1 MAIKM
6 VRAPSETPNINNID
20 DIIALRY
27 AYGDKNGYVK
37 NRGEEISYTIDGNN
51 FIINSGRLVLQGVEC
66 DIDASGVIIT
76 VDNISTKRYYTVYL
90 EVNLALNTSTIKTQ
104 HDTITFPEIDSG
116 DDFMQNSTGTAR
128 LVIYR
133 FTAENGII
141 DSVSKSCD
149 EIKYINEDYIRF
161 ANVLNSDLSEISL
174 ITSYGFGNN
183 HDDAIRL
190 VDIFEKD
197 TLSEDKLTPIVKK
210 STNTIS
216 VPNKKIEFNQ
226 SIQEIGLYAVN
237 VKSGGGEHTTL
248 LLSIEDL
255 SKEYYARGV
264 YYDNSINH
272 GVYYYPTTKSIK
284 LTTQINEADFSIV
297 DIRQC
302 IKY

>member
-1 MAIKM
+1 MAIKL

-20 DIIALRY
+20 DIIPMRY

-37 NRGEEISYTIDGNN
+37 NRGEEISYTIDGSN

-66 DIDASGVIIT
+66 DIDASGIIIT

-104 HDTITFPEIDSG
+104 YDTITFPEIDSG

-133 FTAENGII
+133 FTAENGVIG
-141 DSVSKSCD
+141 SVIKSCY
-149 EIKYINEDYIRF
+149 EIKYINEDYIRK
-161 ANVLNSDLSEISL
+161 AKVLNADLSEKSILTTTGIGDDIS
-174 ITSYGFGNN
+174 TAVRFS
-183 HDDAIRL
+183 
-190 VDIFEKD
+190 DIFELD
-197 TLSEDKLTPIVKK
+197 SDNEHITPIVRK
-210 STNTIS
+210 STNTVS

-226 SIQEIGLYAVN
+226 AIQETGLYVVN
-237 VKSGGGEHTTL
+237 VQNARGESTTL

-264 YYDNSINH
+264 YYDNSTNH
-272 GVYYYPTTKSIK
+272 GIYYYPTTKSIK